1 MARIAAIYRYPV
13 KGLSAERLERA
24 PLATGGTIPFDRAY
38 AIENGPSGFDPA
50 APKHRPKIAFLMLM
64 RNERLARLRTHFD
77 DATAVLSIEMDGA
90 QIADGCLET
99 TEGRR
104 TIEAFLEEFA
114 RDDLRG
120 AARIVSAP
128 SFSFSDYPGKV
139 VSLIN
144 LETVRAIGER
154 LGKPLDPLRFRGNLY
169 VEGCRRGRSSRG
181 STGASLRVAP
191 CSAPSTASRAAPP
204 PMSTP
209 RRASATSI
217 CRAACCRRG
226 ATPTAASTWKWNPAA
241 RLPPAI
247 RSRQRSYSSPR
258 GSGIDS
264 AGSAPPVRCSPP
276 RSP

>member
-90 QIADGCLET
+90 QVADGCLET
-99 TEGRR
+99 AEGRR

-169 VEGCRRGRSSRG
+169 VDGLPAWEEFTWLDRRVTAGRTMLRAIHRIPRCAATNVDPE
-181 STGASLRVAP
+181 TG
-191 CSAPSTASRAAPP
+191 
-204 PMSTP
+204 
-209 RRASATSI
+209 
-217 CRAACCRRG
+217 
-226 ATPTAASTWKWNPAA
+226 
-241 RLPPAI
+241 
-247 RSRQRSYSSPR
+247 
-258 GSGIDS
+258 
-264 AGSAPPVRCSPP
+264 VRDLDLP
-276 RSP
+276 RSLLQAWGHADCGIYLEVESGGEIAAGDTVTPA